1 MYTEET
7 RGILAKYLKELLRSY
22 GVNDEKFLGTAS
34 NEQNYINILRDR
46 KVLLDEAFF
55 KHLAKDLN
63 LEYIEPKALRNKS
76 NLALGLPFNVI
87 KKNLIFILSV
97 NSKQVKIATA
107 NPFNFKLFKELGKIF
122 KRDIEICV
130 ATIDAIEEA
139 LDYGYREIHT
149 YKALG
154 ELRDRAPEESAFTVL
169 YKWQKIFIICCA
181 IFLIICL
188 ILAPTGT
195 TFILF
200 LAVNLLYF
208 FLNPFKLYISLRGFE
223 NSGKGITVTEAEVRN
238 LNEDNLPIY
247 TVLIPVYKEA
257 EVLSDII
264 INMNR
269 MDYPKDKLD
278 IKVLVEEKDD
288 ITLNEAKRLGL
299 IGGRPEVMLGNMTA
313 EEYQEYTKIFEILIV
328 PDADIKTKPRACNYG
343 LYRARGEY
351 VCIYD
356 AEDEPDIDQLKKA
369 IIAFSKVDDSYICLQ
384 GHLNFYNPKENLLA
398 RWFSLEYSFWFD
410 YWLQGLDFVDAPLPL
425 GGTSNHFKTKIIK
438 QLGGWDPYNV
448 TEDADLG
455 IRISIRNYNTAMLN
469 SYTLEEAN
477 LEVWN
482 WIRQRSRWFKGYMQT
497 FLVHMR
503 FPLKFIR
510 GLGWKKF
517 AFFMFTF
524 GGNILLPL
532 INPLLWIVTILTL
545 FFPAAS
551 DYLFP
556 PELQTI
562 CEFNLIL
569 GNLIYIVLHIGPYL
583 LKRNYGSIPVALTIP
598 IYWIMISIGAWKG
611 FAQLITKPFYWEKTT
626 HGLSSFSKKSAFVS
640 VQQQNA

>member
-7 RGILAKYLKELLRSY
+7 RAVLAKYLKDLLKKY
-22 GVNDEKFLGTAS
+22 GVKDEHYLGTAA
-34 NEQNYINILRDR
+34 NEQNYINILRD
-46 KVLLDEAFF
+46 KKAILDDSFF
-55 KHLAKDLN
+55 KQIAKDLN
-63 LEYIEPKALRNKS
+63 LEYIEPSSLRNKS

-87 KKNLIFILSV
+87 KKNLIFILKV
-97 NSKQVKIATA
+97 TSKTVHIATA
-107 NPFNFKLFKELGKIF
+107 NPFNFKLFKELSRIF
-122 KRDIEICV
+122 KKDVEIAVTTIE
-130 ATIDAIEEA
+130 AIEES
-139 LDYGYREIHT
+139 LDHGYRELHT
-149 YKALG
+149 YKAIG
-154 ELRDRAPEESAFTVL
+154 ELRDRAPEESAYTVL
-169 YKWQKIFIICCA
+169 YKWQKIFIICFVA
-181 IFLIICL
+181 FLAICL
-188 ILAPTGT
+188 ILAPQGT
-195 TFILF
+195 SFILF
-200 LAVNLLYF
+200 LLVNLLYF

-223 NSGKGITVTEAEVRN
+223 NSGKGITVTEAEVKN
-238 LNEDNLPIY
+238 LNEDNLPLY

-257 EVLSDII
+257 EVLSDIV
-264 INMNR
+264 INMNK

-278 IKVLVEEKDD
+278 IKILVEEEDD
-288 ITLNEAKRLGL
+288 ITINEAKKLGL
-299 IGGRPEVMLGNMTA
+299 MGGRPEKMLNNMTE
-313 EEYQEYTKIFEILIV
+313 EEYREYTKILDILIV
-328 PDADIKTKPRACNYG
+328 PDSDIKTKPRACNYG
-343 LYRARGEY
+343 LHRARGEY

-356 AEDEPDIDQLKKA
+356 AEDEPDVDQLKKA

-425 GGTSNHFKTKIIK
+425 GGTSNHFKTKILR

-532 INPLLWIVTILTL
+532 INPLLWIVTLLTL
-545 FFPAAS
+545 FFPQIS

-569 GNLIYIVLHIGPYL
+569 GNLIYIALHVGPYL

-598 IYWIMISIGAWKG
+598 LYWILISIGAWKG

-626 HGLSSFSKKSAFVS
+626 HGLSSFSKKSAFVTVGQGS
-640 VQQQNA
+640 